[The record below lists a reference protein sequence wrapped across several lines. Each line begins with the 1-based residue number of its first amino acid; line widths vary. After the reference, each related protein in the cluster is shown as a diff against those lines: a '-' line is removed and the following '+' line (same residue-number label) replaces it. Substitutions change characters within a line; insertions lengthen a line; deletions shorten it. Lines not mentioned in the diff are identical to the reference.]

1 MPLNLQLEAL
11 TVPFGTEFPPTVQGL
26 LNLIAQYEAITGD
39 EDFSGIN
46 YGPTEPDADS
56 RDRPWFKTDG
66 SGNPIGWFS
75 WNGSAWTTIP
85 VTASNGATAGRP
97 ADPIE
102 GQFYFDTTIKV
113 LLIYERSQWRT
124 ASGSPGDVKEV
135 KASSL
140 ADALTAN
147 PGWEED
153 EDSVGRFVVGV
164 SDGSGFTYGET
175 GGESEVTLTEAQL
188 PSHTHSVPSGGNG
201 LQADGNAS
209 NPAGIVAGRNAST
222 SGATGGGE
230 AHNNMPPYIAYF
242 RLVKL

>member
-11 TVPFGTEFPPTVQGL
+11 LVPFGTEFPPTVQGL

-75 WNGSAWTTIP
+75 WNGAAWTTIP
-85 VTASNGATAGRP
+85 VTASSGSTAERP
-97 ADPIE
+97 SNAIA
-102 GQFYFDTTIKV
+102 GQFFLDTDINV

-135 KASSL
+135 KASSID
-140 ADALTAN
+140 DALTAN
-147 PGWEED
+147 PGWSED
-153 EDSVGRFVVGV
+153 TDSVGRFVLGV
-164 SDGSGFTYGET
+164 SDGSGFEYGDT
-175 GGESEVTLTEAQL
+175 GGDAEVTLTEAQM

-201 LQADGNAS
+201 LQADGNAA
-209 NPAGIVAGRNAST
+209 NPAGIVAGRTATVTGS
-222 SGATGGGE
+222 TGGGD
-230 AHNNMPPYIAYF
+230 AHTNMPPFIAYW
-242 RLVKL
+242 RIVKD